1 MSLNQNVWR
10 DHVTMQQDVLLHF
23 WVIFLHWNQ
32 VEIWKKIFCCPA
44 LELFH
49 CCPLW
54 KQCCLSALKL
64 FHCLPLWTAVR
75 LHGKKVQNATK
86 QISYITKVPLTFRE
100 KIKSLSSTFFKN
112 DIIDVM
118 LFLEEVQIKDDQDKS
133 RFFTRFI

>member
-1 MSLNQNVWR
+1 M
-10 DHVTMQQDVLLHF
+10 
-23 WVIFLHWNQ
+23 
-32 VEIWKKIFCCPA
+32 KKIFCCPA
-44 LELFH
+44 LELFQ

-133 RFFTRFI
+133 RFFTRLL